1 MVIGITWEERGA
13 HSDLWG
19 VLTFAGLTW
28 KSHYWYTETVPPRK
42 LQEKHT
48 HTLSDVTMRQVFIKF
63 CICLFVCLH
72 LCICVSITRP
82 VSDVTLSPNKRVRFL
97 ADEISQGLDVVETGC
112 LCTRTFCKIC
122 CERASEDI
130 YIFTQHLGYGQ
141 PAET

>member
-1 MVIGITWEERGA
+1 M
-13 HSDLWG
+13 
-19 VLTFAGLTW
+19 
-28 KSHYWYTETVPPRK
+28 PPPN

-48 HTLSDVTMRQVFIKF
+48 HTVLDVTLGQVFIACSIF
-63 CICLFVCLH
+63 LFVCLSLY
-72 LCICVSITRP
+72 LCIYVSITRL

>member
-1 MVIGITWEERGA
+1 MGGEGCTHRLMGSVNVCRPHMKVTLLIHRDRPSSEAAAETHPNTVRCDNET
-13 HSDLWG
+13 G
-19 VLTFAGLTW
+19 VYQILYL
-28 KSHYWYTETVPPRK
+28 P
-42 LQEKHT
+42 
-48 HTLSDVTMRQVFIKF
+48 
-63 CICLFVCLH
+63 VCLH
-72 LCICVSITRP
+72 LCICVSITCP

>member
-1 MVIGITWEERGA
+1 MGSVNVCRPHMKVTLLIHRDRPSSEA
-13 HSDLWG
+13 
-19 VLTFAGLTW
+19 AG
-28 KSHYWYTETVPPRK
+28 ETHP
-42 LQEKHT
+42 

>member
-1 MVIGITWEERGA
+1 M
-13 HSDLWG
+13 
-19 VLTFAGLTW
+19 
-28 KSHYWYTETVPPRK
+28 PPLK
-42 LQEKHT
+42 LQEKHS
-48 HTLSDVTMRQVFIKF
+48 HTVLDVTLGQVFIF
-63 CICLFVCLH
+63 LFVCLS
-72 LCICVSITRP
+72 LYLSIYVSITRL

>member
-1 MVIGITWEERGA
+1 MGSVNVCRPHMKVTLLIHTDRASSEPAGETHPHTVRCHIGPGIYCM
-13 HSDLWG
+13 
-19 VLTFAGLTW
+19 F
-28 KSHYWYTETVPPRK
+28 
-42 LQEKHT
+42 
-48 HTLSDVTMRQVFIKF
+48 FF
-63 CICLFVCLH
+63 LFVCLS
-72 LCICVSITRP
+72 LYLSIYVSITRL